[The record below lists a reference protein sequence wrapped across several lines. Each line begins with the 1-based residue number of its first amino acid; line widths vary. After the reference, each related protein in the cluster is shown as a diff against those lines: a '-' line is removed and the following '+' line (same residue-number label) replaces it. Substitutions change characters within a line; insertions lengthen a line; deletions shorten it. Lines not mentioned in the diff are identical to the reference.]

1 MAAYNPPLAET
12 DAYTGP
18 PVYDNVA
25 KLTLGGFALVALP
38 LGTLVTVSTLLGA
51 HGSADQ
57 LTRSM
62 ATMVWLIL
70 GLMLLLVG
78 MGALFAYLAARS
90 VAYDLQF
97 RLGSG
102 PDATPASTVSTET
115 TLDTEAD
122 YTEVQ
127 K

>member
-38 LGTLVTVSTLLGA
+38 LGALVTVSTMIGA
-51 HGSADQ
+51 HGAADQ

-62 ATMVWLIL
+62 ASVAWLII

-90 VAYDLQF
+90 VAYDLLF
-97 RLGSG
+97 RLGAAANAHPVTSQTILEAEAQ
-102 PDATPASTVSTET
+102 PSET
-115 TLDTEAD
+115 T
-122 YTEVQ
+122 Q
-127 K
+127 

>member
-1 MAAYNPPLAET
+1 VAAYNPPLAET
-12 DAYTGP
+12 DASTGP

-38 LGTLVTVSTLLGA
+38 LGALVTVSTMIGA
-51 HGSADQ
+51 HGAADQ

-62 ATMVWLIL
+62 ASVAWLVI

-97 RLGSG
+97 RLGPAPSAH
-102 PDATPASTVSTET
+102 PATSRTVLKS
-115 TLDTEAD
+115 
-122 YTEVQ
+122 EVQ
-127 K
+127 SSEARQ